1 MKKKI
6 VSLFMAVA
14 LCAGSLSLGACSKDK
29 SDQADGTV
37 KGSESNQADETV
49 KGSGPDQTD
58 GTVKG
63 SGSGEEES
71 EEVITIRLLTRL
83 TGTRETVPAYVVWAD
98 VIDEFKEKHPG
109 VNVVDESQGDEA
121 SFDSIMSTDLASGTM
136 ANIFAVNGVTKLGE
150 YIDNGV
156 ILNLEPYLKEDLSW
170 SDGFMEGPI
179 NYYRV
184 PGYEGVYAVPNQ
196 AGLIGFFYNKDLF
209 QKAGI
214 DKFPE
219 TWTEFLDAIEKLKA
233 SGVVPIAIGPQ
244 STYMVG
250 HIHNEI
256 FYRWMGCDA
265 AKQLGSREIKW
276 TDPDVIKTLQFEK
289 DLIDAGAFDKDAVGM
304 TADIAGAQ
312 FQEGKAAMILSGP
325 WNNSHFSDKEECSV
339 AEYVDFA
346 KFPYFEEKPEFK
358 DNDMQTTAPLMV
370 SGKLTGK
377 ELELTIELL
386 KMFTNQQTAKRFA
399 EEGQILVPR
408 KDVDIDKSKCTDLF
422 NTSLELSTSSEK
434 IGGDVFE
441 FDPLASMAD
450 KTRNSIFTLFTGAS
464 PETVAEEIQK
474 EVDNNLK

>member
-1 MKKKI
+1 MKKKMLSI
-6 VSLFMAVA
+6 FMAMI
-14 LCAGSLSLGACSKDK
+14 LCTGILSACSNTSNGNK
-29 SDQADGTV
+29 SNEASGTTQ
-37 KGSESNQADETV
+37 ENATNET
-49 KGSGPDQTD
+49 
-58 GTVKG
+58 
-63 SGSGEEES
+63 ES
-71 EEVITIRLLTRL
+71 EEGITIRLLTRL
-83 TGTRETVPAYVVWAD
+83 TGTRETVPAYAVWAD

-109 VNVVDESQGDEA
+109 VEVVDESQGDEA
-121 SFDSIMSTDLASGTM
+121 SFNSIMATDLASGTV

-156 ILNLEPYLKEDLSW
+156 ILNLEPYIKDDPSW

-184 PGYEGVYAVPNQ
+184 PGYEGVYAIPNQ
-196 AGLIGFFYNKDLF
+196 AGLIGFFYNQELF

-219 TWTEFLDAIEKLKA
+219 TWTEFLDAIDKLKA

-256 FYRWMGCDA
+256 FYRWLGVDA
-265 AKQLGSREIKW
+265 AKQLGSREMNW

-304 TADIAGAQ
+304 TDSIAGAQ
-312 FQEGKAAMILSGP
+312 FQDGKAAMILSGP
-325 WNNSHFSDKEECSV
+325 WNNSHFSDKDECSV
-339 AEYVDFA
+339 AENVKFA

-358 DNDMQTTAPLMV
+358 DDDMQTTSPLMV
-370 SGKLTGK
+370 SGKLKGK

-422 NTSLELSTSSEK
+422 ISSLDLSATSKK
-434 IGGDVFE
+434 IGGDIFE

-450 KTRNSIFTLFTGAS
+450 RTRNSIFTMFTGAS
-464 PETVAEEIQK
+464 PEDAAKEIQT